1 MRNGC
6 SWNAVLPL
14 VPSLPST
21 LLTSLLAVS
30 LAGCVSLAPEEPQEK
45 APPPLTE
52 NAFETRINELAQ
64 SLQAQCD
71 TSQLLESQERQAH
84 KMNADVR
91 EIGSLLRRLS
101 DDVNALELTAPVAPK
116 PVAVQQECELPDTP
130 DATKTLVGRSEW
142 IGLPNYGTYLKARI
156 DSGANTAS
164 LSAQE
169 ITPFERDGEDW
180 VRFKLALNDDDVVVD
195 AVRDEW
201 FEAPVERR
209 VKVVQA
215 SGEESR
221 PVISLLI
228 TLGPIRQ
235 HAEFTLNDR
244 THLNFPVLLGRRF
257 LLDIALIDVA
267 ETYLHDRPEFPG
279 GESADDA
286 GDDEA
291 LDPDETDE

>member
-30 LAGCVSLAPEEPQEK
+30 LAGCVSLAPEKPQDMP
-45 APPPLTE
+45 PPPLTE
-52 NAFETRINELAQ
+52 NAFETRINELEL

-71 TSQLLESQERQAH
+71 TSQILESQQRQSY
-84 KMNADVR
+84 KMTADVR
-91 EIGSLLRRLS
+91 EVGSLLRRLR
-101 DDVNALELTAPVAPK
+101 DDVNALKLTPSRAPE
-116 PVAVQQECELPDTP
+116 PVAVQQECETPDTL

-156 DSGANTAS
+156 DSGANTSS

-195 AVRDEW
+195 SVRDEW

-209 VKVVQA
+209 LKVVQA

-221 PVISLLI
+221 PVISLLV

-244 THLNFPVLLGRRF
+244 MHLNFPVLLGRRF

-279 GESADDA
+279 GEPAVDA
-286 GDDEA
+286 SNDEA
-291 LDPDETDE
+291 SDPDETDE

>member
-6 SWNAVLPL
+6 SWNAVLAPF
-14 VPSLPST
+14 PSLFSKM
-21 LLTSLLAVS
+21 LTPLMAISLT
-30 LAGCVSLAPEEPQEK
+30 GCVSLVPEEPQEA
-45 APPPLTE
+45 APSPLTE
-52 NAFETRINELAQ
+52 HVFENRINELAL

-71 TSQLLESQERQAH
+71 TSQLIDSQARQAH
-84 KMNADVR
+84 KMTADVR

-101 DDVNALELTAPVAPK
+101 DDVNALELIVPEAPE
-116 PVAVQQECELPDTP
+116 PVVVKEECELPDTP
-130 DATKTLVGRSEW
+130 DANKTLVGRSEW
-142 IGLPNYGTYLKARI
+142 IGLPNYGTYLKVRI

-215 SGEESR
+215 SGEDSR

-267 ETYLHDRPEFPG
+267 ETYLHDRPEFTG
-279 GESADDA
+279 GEPADEA
-286 GDDEA
+286 GDDEVS
-291 LDPDETDE
+291 DPDEMEE